1 MSPFKQSI
9 RNWGNFPVTESL
21 VYQGKERPSSG
32 PYIARGMGRCYGDSA
47 SQGQIWSSRANRC
60 MLDFDS
66 NTGVLTAEAGLSLDE
81 ILQTFVPR
89 GWFLPVTPGTKFVS
103 LGGAF
108 ASDIHGK
115 NHHGN
120 GCFSDHVHWIEL
132 ENAKGEVLR
141 CSRKEHR
148 ELFEL
153 SAGGMGLTGLILRLA
168 LKLQPIETAYI
179 KQRSIRCRNLQET
192 IEKIQANQD
201 WTHSV
206 AWIDC
211 LAPGKAMGRSILLLG
226 EHAKTQELPQKW
238 QNKALSPHS
247 TKQKNF
253 PFFLPGFALNSF
265 SVKAFNFLY
274 YHKHPSGQKEQFVHY
289 DPFFYPLDAIG
300 HWNRIY
306 GKRGFTQY
314 QFVLP
319 PDQVEGLIKI
329 IETIRAHGMGSFL
342 TVLKLFGPQK
352 ENYLR
357 FPKEGFTLAMDFPLS
372 PKLEGFLSQLD
383 ALVLK
388 HGGRVYLTKDL
399 RMPPEMLFASYPQAD
414 LFRQKIKERDPKAT
428 FQSLQSQ
435 RLDLHL

>member
-9 RNWGNFPVTESL
+9 SNWGNYPLTESL
-21 VYQGKERPSSG
+21 VYQGKERPASG

-47 SQGQIWSSRANRC
+47 SQAQIWSSRANRC

-66 NTGVLTAEAGLSLDE
+66 NTGVLTAEAGLTLDE

-89 GWFLPVTPGTKFVS
+89 AWFLPVTPGTKFVS

-120 GCFSDHVHWIEL
+120 GCFSDHVLWIDL
-132 ENAKGEVLR
+132 ENAEGEVLR
-141 CSRKEHR
+141 CSREKNQ

-153 SAGGMGLTGLILRLA
+153 TAGGMGLTGIILRVA
-168 LKLQPIETAYI
+168 LQLHPIETAYI

-192 IEKIQANQD
+192 LEQILAHQH

-226 EHAKTQELPQKW
+226 EHAKANELPEKY
-238 QNKALSPHS
+238 QNQALKPHS
-247 TKQKNF
+247 TQQKNF

-265 SVKAFNFLY
+265 SVKTFNFLY
-274 YHKHPSGQKEQFVHY
+274 YHKHLPKQKEQLVHY
-289 DPFFYPLDAIG
+289 EPFFYPLDAIG

-319 PDQVEGLIKI
+319 PDQVDGLIKI

-399 RMPPEMLFASYPQAD
+399 RMPPEMLMASYPQAEQ
-414 LFRQKIKERDPKAT
+414 FRQKIKEMDSKAT